1 MNKNSIIS
9 ERTKLRTEIKQ
20 LIAQYEQL
28 RNKDD
33 ALGPFQ
39 EEEMFEVLNSIA
51 MRYAK
56 DGFI

>member
-33 ALGPFQ
+33 VLGPFQ